1 VSETLKISRLGHRGD
16 GIVDTPSGPRYVPY
30 TLPGETVTVD
40 DIAGHPDRAHLLTV
54 DTASAERIEPICPH
68 FGVCG
73 GCALQHW
80 ALARQRDWK
89 RQLVI
94 DALAQAAIDA
104 QTGVTVG
111 ATVDAYGDGR
121 RRVTLHARRSTHD
134 VIEVGYAALRAHQI
148 IPIDRCPILSPA
160 MAGTIDTAWDIAS
173 ALKLAQKPLDIQV
186 TASETG
192 LDIDVRG
199 SGPLDPA
206 TSASLASIVARRRLA
221 RLTRQGE
228 LIAQNAPPHIT
239 VGRAKVLIPPGAFLQ
254 ATTEGEAT
262 LARLVLEHVGKA
274 RRIADLF
281 SGIGPFALRLAENAR
296 VAAVDN
302 DAAAITALQKAFKS
316 TTGLK
321 PVDAQVRDLF
331 RQPLVKQ
338 ELKEFDAVVFDPPR
352 QGAEAQ
358 AREFAASAVPVIV
371 SVSCD
376 EASFARDACILIA
389 GGYRLAAV
397 TPVDQFRYS
406 PHVEIVAKFEK

>member
-206 TSASLASIVARRRLA
+206 TSASLASVVTRRRLA
-221 RLTRQGE
+221 RITRQGE

-302 DAAAITALQKAFKS
+302 DAAAITTLQKAFKS

-376 EASFARDACILIA
+376 EASFARDACILVA